1 MTSRVVV
8 VTGAG
13 RGIGAAIA
21 RSFGEDGDVVMGLDR
36 AFPGPSPAG
45 VEHVAADI
53 SRVGDV
59 ERVFGRLDRIDVLVN
74 CAAIQRVGLVGAQPF
89 AEWESVIATNLNGTY
104 YCCSS
109 ALPRMSKGSAI
120 VSIASVAALLA
131 LPGRGAYCA
140 AKAALLSLTR
150 VMAVELADRG
160 IRANAVCPGFTRTAL
175 IQQGL
180 DDGSLSTDWML
191 ERVPFGRLAEVEEI
205 VQAVRFLASDCASFI
220 TGQSLVVDGGWSVQG
235 ISSAPSWLQGRT
247 TEGQ

>member
-1 MTSRVVV
+1 MSR
-8 VTGAG
+8 
-13 RGIGAAIA
+13 
-21 RSFGEDGDVVMGLDR
+21 
-36 AFPGPSPAG
+36 
-45 VEHVAADI
+45 
-53 SRVGDV
+53 
-59 ERVFGRLDRIDVLVN
+59 
-74 CAAIQRVGLVGAQPF
+74 
-89 AEWESVIATNLNGTY
+89 
-104 YCCSS
+104 
-109 ALPRMSKGSAI
+109 GSAI

-191 ERVPFGRLAEVEEI
+191 ERVPFGRLAEVDEI
-205 VQAVRFLASDCASFI
+205 VQAVRFLASDSASFI

-235 ISSAPSWLQGRT
+235 ISSAPSWLQGRP
-247 TEGQ
+247 TEGEQPPAR

>member
-1 MTSRVVV
+1 MV
-8 VTGAG
+8 
-13 RGIGAAIA
+13 
-21 RSFGEDGDVVMGLDR
+21 
-36 AFPGPSPAG
+36 
-45 VEHVAADI
+45 ADI
-53 SRVGDV
+53 SRAGDV
-59 ERVFGRLDRIDVLVN
+59 EAAFGRLDRIDVLVN

-89 AEWESVIATNLNGTY
+89 AEWESVIGTNLNGTY

-109 ALPRMSKGSAI
+109 ALPRMSRGSAI

-150 VMAVELADRG
+150 VMAVELAERG

-191 ERVPFGRLAEVEEI
+191 ERVPFGRLAEVDEI
-205 VQAVRFLASDCASFI
+205 VQAVRFLASEAASFI

-235 ISSAPSWLQGRT
+235 ISSAPSWLQGRPT
-247 TEGQ
+247 GGEQPQA